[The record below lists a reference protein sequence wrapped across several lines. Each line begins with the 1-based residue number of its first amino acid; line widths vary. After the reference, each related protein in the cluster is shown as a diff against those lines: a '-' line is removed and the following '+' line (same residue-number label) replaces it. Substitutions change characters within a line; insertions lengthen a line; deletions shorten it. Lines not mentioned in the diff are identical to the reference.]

1 MTPLSSSVSG
11 GARTSGHPPDHLSVL
26 VIEDEPLI
34 GRMVARVLVSEG
46 FQVDLAAD
54 GGEGLTRARSRR
66 YGLILLDLL
75 LPLVDGIEVLRDIL
89 AHDPH
94 QRIVV
99 VSAVADVD
107 SKVRCLGMGACDY
120 LVKPFALSELVA
132 RVRARIREEVAAP
145 SGRFIRAGSVVL
157 DVDRRTADAGRGAV
171 ALSQREFA
179 VMQSMIAMPGGI
191 ATREELL
198 AAVWGDTP
206 HGASNVVDA
215 MVARL
220 RAKLGDDVIVTV
232 RQLGYRLD
240 L

>member
-1 MTPLSSSVSG
+1 MTPPSSSVG
-11 GARTSGHPPDHLSVL
+11 GARTSGEPPDHPSVL

-34 GRMVARVLVSEG
+34 ARMVARVLVSEG
-46 FQVDLAAD
+46 FHVDLAAD
-54 GGEGLTRARSRR
+54 GGEGLAIARSHR

-75 LPLVDGIEVLRDIL
+75 LPLVDGVEVLRDIL
-89 AHDPH
+89 AHDPD

-132 RVRARIREEVAAP
+132 RVRARMREGVAAP
-145 SGRFIRAGSVVL
+145 SGRFIHAGSVVL
-157 DVDRRTADAGRGAV
+157 DVQRRMADAGGGAV

-179 VMQSMIAMPGGI
+179 VLQTMMAMRGRI

-198 AAVWGDTP
+198 AAVWGDSA
-206 HGASNVVDA
+206 HGTSNVVDA
-215 MVARL
+215 TVARL
-220 RAKLGDDVIVTV
+220 RAKLGDDVIRTV
-232 RQLGYRLD
+232 RQAGYRFD
-240 L
+240 D

>member
-1 MTPLSSSVSG
+1 VTSLSSSFGG
-11 GARTSGHPPDHLSVL
+11 GARTSGDPPDHISVL

-34 GRMVARVLVSEG
+34 ARMVARVLASEG
-46 FQVDLAAD
+46 FHVDLAAD
-54 GGEGLTRARSRR
+54 GGEGLTSARRRR

-75 LPLVDGIEVLRDIL
+75 LPLVDGVEVLRDIL
-89 AHDPH
+89 ARDPA

-107 SKVRCLGMGACDY
+107 SKVRCLRIGACDY

-132 RVRARIREEVAAP
+132 RVRARMREGVASP
-145 SGRFIRAGSVVL
+145 GGRFIHGGSVVL
-157 DVDRRTADAGRGAV
+157 DVHHRMADAGRGVV

-179 VMQSMIAMPGGI
+179 LLQSMMAMGGRI

-198 AAVWGDTP
+198 AAVWGESA

-215 MVARL
+215 TVARL
-220 RAKLGDDVIVTV
+220 RAKLGDDVISTV
-232 RQLGYRLD
+232 RQVGYRFD
-240 L
+240 P